1 MGSRYGGLKQIDGV
15 GPSEEG
21 IIEYSIYDAIRA
33 GFGKVVFVIRKD
45 IEEPFKE
52 KFSGLFGDRIEV
64 EYAFQEM
71 DSCLESGQDASHRE
85 KPWGTAHA
93 MLVAQDVVNE
103 PFAVINADDYYGMKA
118 FQTIAAFLV
127 DECSPELFS
136 MVGYV
141 LRNTLS
147 DHGHVNRGVATM
159 DQDTLLTD
167 VVERLKI
174 SRDDT
179 GKVSYLGEDGHQYEL
194 SDENLVSMN
203 FWGFHPAIFERTQE
217 LFTEFV
223 DRNTDKPR
231 AEFLIPE
238 VVDQMVKDGE
248 ARVKVL
254 RSDDRWYGV
263 TYQEDKPKVQEAF
276 ALLVQ
281 ENAYPSPLWGQ

>member
-15 GPSEEG
+15 GPAEEG

-33 GFGKVVFVIRKD
+33 GFGKVVFIIRRD
-45 IEEPFKE
+45 IEAPFKE

-71 DSCLESGQDASHRE
+71 DSCLQPGQDASKRE

-93 MLVAQDVVNE
+93 MLVARDVVNE
-103 PFAVINADDYYGMKA
+103 PFAVINADDYYGVKA
-118 FQTIAAFLV
+118 FQSMASFLV
-127 DECSPELFS
+127 DECAPDLFS

-147 DHGHVNRGVATM
+147 DHGHVNRGVAAM
-159 DQDTLLTD
+159 DQDTMLTD

-174 SRDDT
+174 SRGDD
-179 GKVSYLGEDGHQYEL
+179 GKVTYLGEDGHKYEL

-203 FWGFHPAIFERTQE
+203 FWGFHPSIFKRTQE

-223 DRNTDKPR
+223 DAHVDQPR

-238 VVDQMVKDGE
+238 VVDSMVKNGE
-248 ARVKVL
+248 AKVKVL
-254 RSDDRWYGV
+254 RSDDLWYGV

-281 ENAYPSPLWGQ
+281 ENAYPSPLWG